1 MNIKKTTFT
10 KVQTLSAPFI
20 LASLM
25 QANFAFAEDDS
36 LWEMSLE
43 ELGQIRVTSL
53 ATGTATPL
61 DKAAAVATVITEE
74 DIIAM
79 GATDIDQVLET
90 VPGLHVGR
98 SEQGYAPKYN
108 IRGITS
114 SYNAQTLILINGI
127 PITDLVF
134 GNRGNVWAGMPVKS
148 ISKIEVIR
156 GPGSAMYG
164 ADAFAGVINIITK
177 ARKDINGTIAGVR
190 KGSFD
195 TEAGWLE
202 HGANYNGFNVGFT
215 LEYET
220 TDGQKEVVDAD
231 VFGNSGPVN
240 RSTDMIDTRV
250 DIAYDNSRLRLGY
263 QDRSNVGT
271 GTGILQLLDNQGRFA
286 SQRFNADY
294 TYTHKNL
301 APDLGIESRVSYYR
315 NTQEVEKDILL
326 AGPGQFGPAFPKG
339 FIGNPGFKEENARFD
354 LNATFKGIDNHIIR
368 LGTGFFWGDIFE
380 TTETKNF
387 DTVIAPDDTV
397 SFPPKNLT
405 GDPVDV
411 SDTAEVWLPE
421 TDRTNHHLF
430 IQDEWQIA
438 DNWQLTSGMRYDHYS
453 DFGDTTNPRLALI
466 WATTDSIT
474 TKLLYGRAF
483 RAPSISE
490 LFVTSNPVAL
500 GNPDLKPE
508 TIDTYELAFSHQ
520 VNSKLNYTA
529 NTYYYKL
536 DDLIS
541 LVQTS
546 GDIKRWANT
555 GKRSGYGAEFEVDYK
570 LKDQLRLLANYS
582 YQKSKDDETNENVG
596 DAPNH
601 QLYVRAEW
609 KTGDRWLISPQINW
623 VGKQERIPEDT
634 LRTESV
640 KHYTTVDLTIK
651 QLNVIE
657 NLNITFSIHNFFDR
671 KYQEPSPISS
681 LGGIAADL
689 PMAGRSIYGE
699 LSYTF

>member
-1 MNIKKTTFT
+1 VNIT
-10 KVQTLSAPFI
+10 KRIVTQRSRIATAI
-20 LASLM
+20 LL
-25 QANFAFAEDDS
+25 ANLTVPNMAIANDES
-36 LWEMSLE
+36 LWDMSLE

-98 SEQGYAPKYN
+98 SEQAYAPKYN

-114 SYNAQTLILINGI
+114 SFNAQTLMLINGV
-127 PITDLVF
+127 PVTNLVF

-148 ISKIEVIR
+148 ISRIEVIR

-177 ARKDINGTIAGVR
+177 SRKDINGTIAGYR
-190 KGSFD
+190 QGSFD
-195 TEAGWLE
+195 TQAGWLE
-202 HGANYNGFNVGFT
+202 HGQSINGLDIGIT

-220 TDGQKEVVDAD
+220 TDGQKEIVEAD

-240 RSTDMIDTRV
+240 RSTDMIDARI
-250 DIAYDNSRLRLGY
+250 DLAHENSRLRIGY
-263 QDRSNVGT
+263 QDRSNIGT

-286 SQRFNADY
+286 SERFHTDY
-294 TYTHKNL
+294 THTLK
-301 APDLGIESRVSYYR
+301 DLSSDLSAEGRISYYR
-315 NTQEVEKDILL
+315 GTQEVERDILL
-326 AGPGQFGPAFPKG
+326 AGPGQFGPAFPQG

-354 LNATFKGIDNHIIR
+354 LNATYKGLNNHIIR
-368 LGTGFFWGDIFE
+368 FGAGAFWGDIFE

-387 DTVIAPDDTV
+387 DTIINPDDTV

-405 GDPVDV
+405 GDTVDV

-421 TDRTNHHLF
+421 TDRTSYHLF
-430 IQDEWQIA
+430 AQDEWQLA
-438 DNWQLTSGMRYDHYS
+438 ENWQLTSGVRFDHYS
-453 DFGDTTNPRLALI
+453 DFGDTTNPRFALI

-474 TKLLYGRAF
+474 TKFLYGRAF

-490 LFVTSNPVAL
+490 LFVTSNPVSL
-500 GNPDLKPE
+500 GSPNNEPE

-520 VNSKLNYTA
+520 LSSKLHYSTNV
-529 NTYYYKL
+529 YYYEIE
-536 DDLIS
+536 DLIT
-541 LVQTS
+541 LVNTS
-546 GDIKRWANT
+546 GDINRWLNT
-555 GKRSGYGAEFEVDYK
+555 SSRTGYGMEFEMDYK
-570 LKDQLRLLANYS
+570 PDDTIRILTNYS
-582 YQKSKDDETNENVG
+582 YQKSEDDASNDDVG

-601 QLYVRAEW
+601 QFYVRAEW
-609 KTGDRWLISPQINW
+609 KTNDNWLIVPQLNW
-623 VGKQERIPEDT
+623 VGKQVRTPGDT
-634 LRTESV
+634 LRTDSV
-640 KHYTTVDLTIK
+640 SHYTTIDLTIK
-651 QLNVIE
+651 QHNVAQDLDIA
-657 NLNITFSIHNFFDR
+657 ISVHNFFDR
-671 KYQEPSPISS
+671 KYVEPSPISS

-689 PMAGRSIYGE
+689 PMPGRSIYGE
-699 LSYTF
+699 VSYRF